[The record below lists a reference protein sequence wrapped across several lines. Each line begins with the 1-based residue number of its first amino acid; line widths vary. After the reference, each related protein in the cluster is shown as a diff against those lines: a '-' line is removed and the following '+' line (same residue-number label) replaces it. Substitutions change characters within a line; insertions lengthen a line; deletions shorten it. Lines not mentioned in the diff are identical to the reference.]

1 MREKKHLSRILIY
14 LAGLNTIQNRRKK
27 TYTNIE
33 KRKQNKETKTENK
46 TKPKTTQKNEK
57 EMKRRDNEK
66 ERNKHKQ
73 TPRLNR
79 D

>member
-33 KRKQNKETKTENK
+33 KKETKQRDKDRKQNKTKNN
-46 TKPKTTQKNEK
+46 TKKW
-57 EMKRRDNEK
+57 
-66 ERNKHKQ
+66 ERNEEK
-73 TPRLNR
+73 R
-79 D
+79 